1 MSCWDLTTW
10 ILILQHVAWPQLLF
24 KTVDL
29 EFVTPLLFQ
38 NWWLPKEYTMVFPSY
53 SPRLRI
59 TLISWD
65 QSNIS
70 LCLKTLETHNHRHL
84 PLRSKEPLLLGPFL
98 SYKLG
103 SSLGRGCSGFCSQD
117 IFPIILDQLKK
128 FLLRGEYLFS
138 NHSCCLGSYSKA
150 LLLKFFFA

>member
-1 MSCWDLTTW
+1 
-10 ILILQHVAWPQLLF
+10 
-24 KTVDL
+24 
-29 EFVTPLLFQ
+29 
-38 NWWLPKEYTMVFPSY
+38 MVFPSY

-103 SSLGRGCSGFCSQD
+103 SSLGRGFSGFCPQD
-117 IFPIILDQLKK
+117 TFPIISAQHRRFPL
-128 FLLRGEYLFS
+128 S
-138 NHSCCLGSYSKA
+138 SA
-150 LLLKFFFA
+150 